1 MAIALL
7 HPGSAVRVIQLVSL
21 SAVAIAAAACSG
33 PSTVLGAGPQSAL
46 SAAGR
51 DAEHID
57 GLFRIMTVGTL
68 LIWWAVVAIAVYTI
82 RVGES
87 HSHPSTSSGWSR
99 ATSRDQ
105 RAANLL
111 IPGGGVAAPIVV
123 LGALIAYGMP
133 LVPRVLAIPEDGL
146 SIRVTAKQWWWRFE
160 YVTPGGPVET
170 ANELRLPVGE
180 RVALELASPDVIHS
194 FWVPSLGGKMDMIP
208 GRMTRLA
215 LEPTRTGT
223 FRGTCAEY
231 CGASHALM
239 AFAVVVMEREDFR
252 AWVEEQARPAVVQS
266 DPLPARGQMAF
277 IANGCTA
284 CHTIRGTPAAG
295 RIGPDLTH
303 VGSRRQI
310 AAETLP
316 NDRAA
321 LVRWITETDTIK
333 PGVHMPAFRALERDE
348 LSALAAYLSGL
359 K

>member
-1 MAIALL
+1 MSEGWRLPCY
-7 HPGSAVRVIQLVSL
+7 HPRSAVRVIQLVSL
-21 SAVAIAAAACSG
+21 ALAIVAAACSG
-33 PSTVLGAGPQSAL
+33 SSTMLGAGPQSAL

-51 DAEHID
+51 DAEQID
-57 GLFRIMTVGTL
+57 GLFRLMTVGAL
-68 LIWWAVVAIAVYTI
+68 LIWCAVVAIAVYTI

-87 HSHPSTSSGWSR
+87 HS
-99 ATSRDQ
+99 Q

-111 IPGGGVAAPIVV
+111 ILGGGVAVPAVV

-133 LVPRVLAIPEDGL
+133 LVPRVLAIPGNGP

-160 YVTPGGPVET
+160 YVTRDGLVET

-194 FWVPSLGGKMDMIP
+194 FWVPSLAGKMDMIP
-208 GRMTRLA
+208 GRLTRLA

-239 AFAVVVMEREDFR
+239 AFTVVVMEPEDFR
-252 AWVEEQARPAVVQS
+252 AWVAEQARPAVAAT
-266 DPLPARGQMAF
+266 DPLMARGQMAF

-321 LVRWITETDTIK
+321 LTRWIAEADAIK

>member
-1 MAIALL
+1 
-7 HPGSAVRVIQLVSL
+7 VRIIELVCL
-21 SAVAIAAAACSG
+21 SAAVITAAACSG
-33 PSTVLGAGPQSAL
+33 LSAWLGAGSQSAL
-46 SAAGR
+46 VTAGR
-51 DAEHID
+51 DAELID
-57 GLFRIMTVGTL
+57 ILFRIMTVGAL
-68 LIWWAVVAIAVYTI
+68 LIWLAVVAIAVYTI

-87 HSHPSTSSGWSR
+87 HS
-99 ATSRDQ
+99 Q

-111 IPGGGVAAPIVV
+111 ILGGGVAAPAVV

-133 LVPRVLAIPEDGL
+133 LVPAVLSLPEGGAFV
-146 SIRVTAKQWWWRFE
+146 RVTAKQWWWRFE
-160 YVTPGGPVET
+160 YLTPAGPVET
-170 ANELRLPVGE
+170 ANELRVPVGQ
-180 RVALELASPDVIHS
+180 RVSLELATPDVIHS
-194 FWVPSLGGKMDMIP
+194 FWVPSLAGKMDMIP
-208 GRMTRLA
+208 GRTTRLA

-239 AFAVVVMEREDFR
+239 AFSVVVMEPEEFR
-252 AWVEEQARPAVVQS
+252 AWLETAARPAEAPS
-266 DPLPARGQMAF
+266 ESEAIRGQAAF
-277 IANGCTA
+277 LANGCTA
-284 CHTIRGTPAAG
+284 CHTIRGTPARG

-321 LVRWITETDTIK
+321 LARWIAETEQIK
-333 PGVHMPAFRALERDE
+333 PGVHMPAFRALARDE

>member
-1 MAIALL
+1 M
-7 HPGSAVRVIQLVSL
+7 HSIQLVSL
-21 SAVAIAAAACSG
+21 CLVAVA
-33 PSTVLGAGPQSAL
+33 TAGCGGSQSAL
-46 SAAGR
+46 SPAGR

-57 GLFRIMTVGTL
+57 SLFIVMTVGAL
-68 LIWWAVVAIAVYTI
+68 LIWLGVVAMAVYTI
-82 RVGES
+82 RVGEA
-87 HSHPSTSSGWSR
+87 HS
-99 ATSRDQ
+99 Q

-111 IPGGGVAAPIVV
+111 ILGGGVAAPTVV

-133 LVPRVLAIPEDGL
+133 LVPTVLAIPEGAP

-160 YVTPGGPVET
+160 YLTPAGSVET
-170 ANELRLPVGE
+170 ANELRLPAGE

-194 FWVPSLGGKMDMIP
+194 FWVPSLAGKMDMIP
-208 GRMTRLA
+208 GRVTRLA
-215 LEPTRTGT
+215 LEPTRTGR

-239 AFAVVVMEREDFR
+239 AFAVVVMEPDEFR
-252 AWVEEQARPAVVQS
+252 RWLETQARPAETPS
-266 DPLPARGQMAF
+266 DPASARGRTAF

-303 VGSRRQI
+303 VGSRQEL

-316 NDRAA
+316 NDRSS
-321 LVRWITETDTIK
+321 LVRWISDTDQIK
-333 PGVHMPAFRALERDE
+333 PGVHMPAFRALQHEE
-348 LSALAAYLSGL
+348 LSALAAYLSSL

>member
-1 MAIALL
+1 M
-7 HPGSAVRVIQLVSL
+7 SAVHIIQLVSL
-21 SAVAIAAAACSG
+21 AAVAIAAGGCSG
-33 PSTVLGAGPQSAL
+33 SQSAL
-46 SAAGR
+46 VAAGR

-57 GLFRIMTVGTL
+57 GLFRVMTVGAL
-68 LIWWAVVAIAVYTI
+68 LIWLAVVAIAVYTI

-87 HSHPSTSSGWSR
+87 HS
-99 ATSRDQ
+99 Q

-111 IPGGGVAAPIVV
+111 ILGGGVAAPTVV

-133 LVPRVLAIPEDGL
+133 LVPTVLAIPDGGL

-160 YVTPGGPVET
+160 YLTPAGPIEI

-180 RVALELASPDVIHS
+180 RVALDLASPDVIHS
-194 FWVPSLGGKMDMIP
+194 FWVPSLAGKMDMIP

-239 AFAVVVMEREDFR
+239 AFSVVVMETEEFR
-252 AWVEEQARPAVVQS
+252 AWLALEARPAETPA
-266 DPLPARGQMAF
+266 DPEAARGQTAF

-284 CHTIRGTPAAG
+284 CHAIRGTAATA

-303 VGSRRQI
+303 VGSRRHI

-321 LVRWITETDTIK
+321 LARWIADTDNIK
-333 PGVHMPAFRALERDE
+333 PGVHMPAFRALQPDE